1 MNSKIGLLSRASVF
15 ISQLVEHYSASAE
28 VMNWNPVK
36 ALKNL
41 FLFDLQLLKLPL
53 HCGDEIFI

>member
-1 MNSKIGLLSRASVF
+1 MLSRVLEF
-15 ISQLVEHYSASAE
+15 ISQLVEHYSTSAE
-28 VMNWNPVK
+28 VMDWNPVK

-53 HCGDEIFI
+53 HCGDDIFI